1 MKELLASVKMLSVD
15 TFHTFFF
22 NLSITLDYD
31 TLYIAAGP
39 MTINSPMAHLYYNT
53 YSTYRFSP
61 CFSLTNSVLF
71 FRQWLNLQ

>member
-53 YSTYRFSP
+53 YI
-61 CFSLTNSVLF
+61 
-71 FRQWLNLQ
+71 